1 MEAKRCMGRA
11 FRPAGG
17 GAFQPGFKSFS
28 NEDPSP
34 EDPSSRPV
42 NVPDMKR
49 RLIRAAAL
57 LAIASLA
64 ACGSGSLNPGPTPP
78 GATAPLAALAPLT
91 AEEGSYRS
99 ICRGEALLPG
109 HSHCSAILRT
119 DSGAHA
125 FDASRTSC
133 NGTQPGCYGPQALDS
148 AYGVS
153 VGAQE
158 FGVGTTVAVVDAF
171 GYPGVASDLEV
182 YRNTFGLP
190 VCGSCLKVVNQEG
203 ETTGLPKVGPKDDD
217 WRGEQALDIDMVSA
231 LCWKCNILLVQ
242 AKNDETANLAAGVD
256 TAVKLG
262 ATIISNSYACSEGL
276 SGCTNATN
284 AHYDHPGRVIT
295 ASADDIGAG
304 AVQPCSLAT
313 VFCIGGTSL
322 NVAANAR
329 GYSEVVWND
338 LAKGDGA
345 TGSGCSSVV
354 RKPAWQH
361 DHGCDW
367 RSESDLSAD
376 ADPLTGVVLM
386 CTPCGGLLT
395 YGGGTSASSPMVAA
409 MFALAGNAKTETPAT
424 LWAHQGKGFNDVTK
438 GTNEKAGKTFV
449 CPASYSYICIARK
462 GYDGPTGWGTPNGV
476 GSL

>member
-1 MEAKRCMGRA
+1 MTYGLKQACVLAAAVAAIVSLVACGGASVNPRFASSGPSAA
-11 FRPAGG
+11 FR
-17 GAFQPGFKSFS
+17 
-28 NEDPSP
+28 
-34 EDPSSRPV
+34 
-42 NVPDMKR
+42 
-49 RLIRAAAL
+49 
-57 LAIASLA
+57 LA
-64 ACGSGSLNPGPTPP
+64 
-78 GATAPLAALAPLT
+78 APLT
-91 AEEGSYRS
+91 PEEGSYRS

-109 HSHCSAILRT
+109 HSHCTAILRV
-119 DSGAHA
+119 DSGARA
-125 FDASRTSC
+125 FDAGHVNC
-133 NGTQPGCYGPQALDS
+133 NGTQPGCYGPQALDK

-153 VGAQE
+153 ALAQSGGA
-158 FGVGTTVAVVDAF
+158 GMTVAVVDAF
-171 GYPGVASDLEV
+171 GYPGVQSDLAK
-182 YRNTFGLP
+182 YRSTFGMP
-190 VCGSCLKVVNQEG
+190 ACGSGCIMVVNQEG
-203 ETTGLPKVGPKDDD
+203 KTTGLPPVGPSSDD

-231 LCWKCNILLVQ
+231 LCWKCHIILVQ

-262 ATIISNSYACSEGL
+262 ANVISNSYACSEGL

-284 AHYDHPGRVIT
+284 AHYNHPGHVIT

-322 NVAANAR
+322 NPAAGAR

-354 RKPAWQH
+354 RKPAWQN
-361 DHGCDW
+361 DRGCAW

-376 ADPLTGVVLM
+376 ADPLTGVVLS
-386 CTPCGGLLT
+386 CTPCGGLLV

-409 MFALAGNAKTETPAT
+409 MFALAGNAKTETPAK
-424 LWAHQGKGFNDVTK
+424 LWAHQGKGFNDVTQ
-438 GTNEKAGKTFV
+438 GTNEKSGKTFV